1 MRNKVVVAGHA
12 CLDITPI
19 FPGGIQASEI
29 GDILK
34 PGKLVTMNGV
44 DIHTGGAVSNTGLA
58 MKLLGADVTLA
69 AKVGDDD
76 FGRIILDSYRKY
88 DADKG
93 VIVDRHGKTS
103 YSVVIAAPGIDRV
116 FLHDPGCNDTFSI
129 EDIKKID
136 FTDTALFHFGY
147 PPIMKRM
154 YENEGRELV
163 EVMKYVKHQHIAT
176 SLDMASVDE
185 NSAAG
190 EADWLSILT
199 NVLPY
204 VDFFV
209 PSIEETC
216 WMLDRDRYRQWK
228 QRAGNKDISLYIDAD
243 NDIKPIA
250 DECLKLGAKV
260 VMLKC
265 GAPGI
270 YYRTGNRT
278 QIQGLSED
286 LGSRLDGWT
295 DREGFEKSYLP
306 DRVLSGTGAGDTT
319 IAAFLAA
326 VMKGYPFDMCIHLA
340 AAEGASCITEY
351 DALSGL
357 KNLGDLQNRI
367 EAGWAK
373 HDE

>member
-88 DADKG
+88 AADKG
-93 VIVDRHGKTS
+93 VIVDKYGKTS

-154 YENEGRELV
+154 YENEGKELV

-216 WMLDRDRYRQWK
+216 WMLDRDRYK
-228 QRAGNKDISLYIDAD
+228 NISLYIDVD

-250 DECLKLGAKV
+250 DECLELGAKV

-270 YYRTGNRT
+270 YYRTGNKT
-278 QIQGLSED
+278 QITEISD
-286 LGSRLDGWT
+286 NLGFDLDGWN
-295 DREGFEKSYLP
+295 DREGFEKSYIP

-326 VMKGYPFDMCIHLA
+326 VMKGYTFDMCIHLA

-351 DALSGL
+351 DALSGVRSL
-357 KNLGDLQNRI
+357 DDLCERI
-367 EAGWAK
+367 GNGWAK
-373 HDE
+373 RDSRTQN

>member
-373 HDE
+373 Q